1 MVLVFLTYIKKEYVQ
16 ADFFSRI
23 RHQESDMTEAEI
35 EHRITTTVEIVESD
49 VTYSQERNDKRS
61 KDKLRRFHM
70 SIHWS

>member
-1 MVLVFLTYIKKEYVQ
+1 
-16 ADFFSRI
+16 
-23 RHQESDMTEAEI
+23 MTEAEI